1 MKTTFAFALSILVLL
16 CLPQAVASQINIGGS
31 RFEEALTKEPIS
43 TRTRVA
49 SVLGLLLKSPVHEE
63 ITQLAY
69 DCDSLGSWVDD
80 KSCASADVPFA
91 NAFVIAGVRWN
102 DLPPFRLAAGQAAGC
117 RKLFTIAPACNTSET
132 VRFSTQPECWYCLF
146 KAAAVVAKEK
156 QIAGCNA
163 KAGEARGNLMTR
175 SHFGDLQFLHAMAN
189 ADDIDPAI
197 TQKKILDWIEFG
209 WRVAVEEFDAN
220 TLLSDIRIDTIKEH
234 FGCTQWTVSDI
245 YVLGRNDTK
254 MLKHINE
261 IAFGS
266 ILHTVQDSFSS
277 AHADRAEPLSNL
289 VCDGAA
295 NFPHPGLI
303 DEFHSYGKQDGGK
316 HDAEDERKSMIK
328 RKVPGTEIPL
338 AVAVSRQMKEYVE
351 DRKKWNEVAPFFQC
365 VFSLG
370 ESARKSSPGIYS
382 AN

>member
-1 MKTTFAFALSILVLL
+1 MKTTFAFALLILVFL
-16 CLPQAVASQINIGGS
+16 CLPQAIASQINIAGS
-31 RFEEALTKEPIS
+31 SFEEALTKEPIS

-49 SVLGLLLKSPVHEE
+49 GVLGMLLKSPVHEE

-69 DCDSLGSWVDD
+69 DCDSNGSWVDD
-80 KSCASADVPFA
+80 KSCASADLPFA

-102 DLPPFRLAAGQAAGC
+102 DLPPFRLASGQASSC
-117 RKLFTIAPACNTSET
+117 KKLPFFLPACNTNET

-163 KAGEARGNLMTR
+163 KAGQVRGNLMTR

-189 ADDIDPAI
+189 ADEIDPLI

-220 TLLSDIRIDTIKEH
+220 TRLSDVRIDTIKEH

-289 VCDGAA
+289 VCGGMA
-295 NFPHPGLI
+295 NLPHPGLI

-316 HDAEDERKSMIK
+316 HDAEDERDAMVK

-351 DRKKWNEVAPFFQC
+351 DRKKWDEVAPFFQC
-365 VFSLG
+365 IFTLG
-370 ESARKSSPGIYS
+370 ESARKSSPGIYL

>member
-1 MKTTFAFALSILVLL
+1 MNKSFIVVLSILLPI
-16 CLPQAVASQINIGGS
+16 CLPQATASQINIAGS

-49 SVLGLLLKSPVHEE
+49 GVLGMLLKSPVHEE

-69 DCDSLGSWVDD
+69 DCDSSGSWVED
-80 KSCASADVPFA
+80 KSCASADASFA
-91 NAFVIAGVRWN
+91 NPFVIAGVRWN
-102 DLPPFRLAAGQAAGC
+102 DLPPFRLSAGQATSC
-117 RKLFTIAPACNTSET
+117 KKLFTFSMACNTNET

-146 KAAAVVAKEK
+146 KAAAAQAKEK

-163 KAGEARGNLMTR
+163 KAGEVRGNLMTR
-175 SHFGDLQFLHAMAN
+175 SHFGDLQFLHAMAS
-189 ADDIDPAI
+189 ADDVDPI
-197 TQKKILDWIEFG
+197 VTQKKILDWIEFG
-209 WRVAVEEFDAN
+209 WRVAVEEFDAK
-220 TLLSDIRIDTIKEH
+220 TRLSDIRIDTIKEH

-277 AHADRAEPLSNL
+277 AHADRAEPPLNL
-289 VCDGAA
+289 VCGGAA
-295 NFPHPGLI
+295 NLPHPGVI
-303 DEFHSYGKQDGGK
+303 NEFHSYGRQDGGK
-316 HDAEDERKSMIK
+316 HDAEDEREAMIM

-351 DRKKWNEVAPFFQC
+351 DRKKWNEVAPLFQC
-365 VFSLG
+365 IFEFG
-370 ESARKSSPGIYS
+370 ESARRSSPGPYL
-382 AN
+382 AD